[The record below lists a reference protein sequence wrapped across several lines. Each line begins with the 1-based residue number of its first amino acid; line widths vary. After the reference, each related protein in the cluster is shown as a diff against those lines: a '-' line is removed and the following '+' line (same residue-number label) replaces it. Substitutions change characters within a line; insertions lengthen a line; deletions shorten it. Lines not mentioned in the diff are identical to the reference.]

1 MVSLN
6 EKNTRR
12 DIAEATENS
21 RELNKRLDRTNIELR
36 DAQIELGD
44 KVTSKEG

>member
-1 MVSLN
+1 LN

-12 DIAEATENS
+12 DIAEATDNTS
-21 RELNKRLDRTNIELR
+21 ELSLRLDRTNIELR

-44 KVTSKEG
+44 KVTNKEG